1 MVDFLTSP
9 LMIGTYFYLLGCI
22 LAKRMLVWY
31 NITDL
36 TDPGDKNDWV
46 LSWILVIVLII
57 RGK

>member
-9 LMIGTYFYLLGCI
+9 FMIGTYFYLLGCI

-31 NITDL
+31 KIN
-36 TDPGDKNDWV
+36 DPEDKNDWI
-46 LSWILVIVLII
+46 LSWVLVITILII